1 LAVRHGAQDYL
12 LKSRLDDYLL
22 PKALPSMLERAVI
35 SEVLFEEQERA
46 RVTLN
51 SLATRSCARTFG
63 AT

>member
-1 LAVRHGAQDYL
+1 
-12 LKSRLDDYLL
+12 
-22 PKALPSMLERAVI
+22 MLERAVI